1 MRSVRCTKSAAGR
14 FFYSPSVAF
23 GTVLAPLNS
32 TMIAMAL
39 PQIVEEFETG
49 VVQAGWSVAAYLI
62 VMSCLQPVA
71 VDARAH
77 LVLALAHRALLL
89 HFWCGFA
96 YLKGLYPSSR
106 NRSAMT
112 S

>member
-1 MRSVRCTKSAAGR
+1 
-14 FFYSPSVAF
+14 VAF